1 MSKIDVLVFSTALAF
16 MCLACPSG
24 EESGDSGDTA
34 PVATPDGGGVCAPAA
49 GSCVPGKFC
58 CAGLMCCAGAMLPV
72 GSEFCAEQCP
82 VADHEAAV
90 PRPTPR
96 NRER

>member
-1 MSKIDVLVFSTALAF
+1 MSKISVLVFSTALALTS
-16 MCLACPSG
+16 LACPSG
-24 EESGDSGDTA
+24 EEWDDSGGTVPA
-34 PVATPDGGGVCAPAA
+34 ATPDAGGACAPSSGNCA
-49 GSCVPGKFC
+49 PGKSC
-58 CAGLMCCAGAMLPV
+58 CAGLMCCAGAMIPV

-96 NRER
+96 NEER

>member
-1 MSKIDVLVFSTALAF
+1 MSKIEVLVFSTALALTS
-16 MCLACPSG
+16 LACPSG
-24 EESGDSGDTA
+24 EESNDSGDIA
-34 PVATPDGGGVCAPAA
+34 PVATPDAGGACAPSG
-49 GSCVPGKFC
+49 GSCAPGKSC
-58 CAGLMCCAGAMLPV
+58 CAGLICCAGAMIPI

-90 PRPTPR
+90 PRPAQR